1 MEDGRRVSRPSRA
14 RLDGAYRTLVALGVC
29 GLGLLGLIGL
39 GVRVMIAS
47 GSGCREF
54 ESFALRRVRRAESA
68 KLKCL
73 GNK

>member
-1 MEDGRRVSRPSRA
+1 M
-14 RLDGAYRTLVALGVC
+14 
-29 GLGLLGLIGL
+29 GLLGLIGL